1 MINKITLQ
9 KEIKKKIKKLSN
21 SNLIILTGK
30 SLNKLLNIRKIKN
43 EDELAAVLAHE
54 IASKNLSKFQI

>member
-30 SLNKLLNIRKIKN
+30 SLNKLLDHSRNYSN
-43 EDELAAVLAHE
+43 
-54 IASKNLSKFQI
+54 